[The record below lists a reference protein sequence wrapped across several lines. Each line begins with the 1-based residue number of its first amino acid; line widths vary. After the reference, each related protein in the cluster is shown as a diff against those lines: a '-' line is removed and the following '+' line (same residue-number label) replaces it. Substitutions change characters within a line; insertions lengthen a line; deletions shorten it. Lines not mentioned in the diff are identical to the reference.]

1 MSQTIEYKDY
11 TIVIEQDDHPMN
23 PREED
28 ANLGNMLC
36 RHTRYNLGDDHMA
49 DREEVLDI
57 LEGRRK
63 DVVAF
68 PLYLY
73 DHGNITMNTTG
84 FSCPWDSGM
93 VGCIFMTFD
102 NIRKAYNVKRVTKKL
117 IEKVKDSLRAE
128 VREYDGYISGNVYG
142 FWIQKD
148 GEYTPRLLSKYADC
162 WGFYGDEGLQHAI
175 KEAKFSIDQ
184 IKDEEEVT
192 A

>member
-63 DVVAF
+63 DVVAL

-93 VGCIFMTFD
+93 VGCIYTTYD
-102 NIRKAYNVKRVTKKL
+102 KIRSWCGVKKVTKNL
-117 IEKVKDSLRAE
+117 IEKVKGILRSE
-128 VREYDGYISGNVYG
+128 VEIYDKYISGDVYG
-142 FWIQKD
+142 YIIKKNDEEVDSCW
-148 GEYTPRLLSKYADC
+148 EY
-162 WGFYGDEGLQHAI
+162 YGDDAE
-175 KEAKFSIDQ
+175 KEAKSHIDHMV
-184 IKDEEEVT
+184 KGVT